1 MAANTHSVVR
11 SAAGTQASSSFAD
24 IVNFSSRGDTLLVEN
39 RSTTVNLW
47 IRWATDGLTATTP
60 TSGGDDC
67 YYVPAGAFRAF
78 VVNGV
83 SQVKLIGDANSS
95 SYVASVI

>member
-24 IVNFSSRGDTLLVEN
+24 IVNFSSPGDTITIDNV
-39 RSTTVNLW
+39 STTVNLW
-47 IRWATDGLTATTP
+47 VTFAVGQTAATP
-60 TSGGDDC
+60 TSGGDNC

-78 VVNGV
+78 NISGV
-83 SQVKLIGDANSS
+83 SQVKLIGDANTS
-95 SYVASVI
+95 SYVVSAF